1 MDIDSDILNIP
12 DLDFD
17 IECDFSGNFYT
28 KIMDSVAVTESDVVV
43 IGSKDNELKIKAKGD
58 NTEMEISLSKE
69 NNTETRTSIQKVD
82 GKNKLVK
89 TKQLLYTLHQCKET
103 FEAEFALRYLKQFT
117 KPISIVDKIGF
128 YVSPEMPM
136 KLEFMI
142 NDKNGSLIEY
152 FIAPKISDV

>member
-1 MDIDSDILNIP
+1 M
-12 DLDFD
+12 
-17 IECDFSGNFYT
+17 
-28 KIMDSVAVTESDVVV
+28 
-43 IGSKDNELKIKAKGD
+43 KIKAKGD